1 MMHGEA
7 LDTVYSEKKY
17 IGISIAIFAGLFFSL
32 SIVSEFIFLS
42 PVFVFHVP
50 GDAIV
55 DFVLIIAISSL
66 SGIVTSFSIYRIRIN
81 NSLKKS
87 GVGFVGSI
95 IGASA
100 GACSCGTLGFSA
112 ISIFGTIGGTATAF
126 LTNYETPL
134 RLVSIA
140 ILCYTYYA
148 SVKDI
153 TTKCKIIK

>member
-1 MMHGEA
+1 MHKEA
-7 LDTVYSEKKY
+7 FQAVYLKKRY
-17 IGISIAIFAGLFFSL
+17 IILSVAIFLALFVLL
-32 SIVSEFIFLS
+32 SFVSEFIFLS
-42 PVFVFHVP
+42 PVFVFYVP
-50 GDAIV
+50 QYAIV
-55 DFVLIIAISSL
+55 DFVLIVAISSL
-66 SGIVTSFSIYRIRIN
+66 SGIVSSFSIYRIRITN
-81 NSLKKS
+81 NGIKKS
-87 GVGFVGSI
+87 GASFLGPA

-100 GACSCGTLGFSA
+100 GACSCGSLGFSA

-153 TTKCKIIK
+153 TVKCKISK

>member
-1 MMHGEA
+1 MHKEA
-7 LDTVYSEKKY
+7 FQTVYSKKKY
-17 IGISIAIFAGLFFSL
+17 IVLSVTIFSALFVLLSL
-32 SIVSEFIFLS
+32 VSEFIFLS
-42 PVFVFHVP
+42 PVFVFYVP
-50 GDAIV
+50 PYAIV
-55 DFVLIIAISSL
+55 DFVLIVTIAVL
-66 SGIVTSFSIYRIRIN
+66 SGIVSSFSIYRIRITN
-81 NSLKKS
+81 NGMKKS
-87 GVGFVGSI
+87 GASFLGPA

-100 GACSCGTLGFSA
+100 GACSCGSLGFSA

-153 TTKCKIIK
+153 TVKCKISK